1 MNILSENTLY
11 QNCDKVKTFGQN
23 CQKENNITLFD
34 LFGINIYLCQNLKTK
49 DMNFN
54 IITQDG
60 RNFISAKE
68 LQSELNSTEK
78 FATWIKRLIHRAY
91 LTERLDFVCSIK
103 QSTGGR
109 PATDYL
115 LTIEASKRISIIAG
129 TKKSKEIIDY
139 LIDLDKKR
147 EGLELITVKE
157 AAFAVKVINCMKY
170 IENQKEAYTLHKNH
184 FVVKNIDIMNPK
196 FIYSEFAKYRTSIT
210 GWTKDQIN
218 EAINKYISDHPGYD
232 RKKIDKANMSTK
244 LSIMDVGEAI
254 RVAVLDILYSKET
267 DSGLANRFS
276 KLCKE
281 MAKEMQVEAEK
292 ENKSNLFKDKEN
304 IENVKLITNGL

>member
-1 MNILSENTLY
+1 MNILA
-11 QNCDKVKTFGQN
+11 QNKNNSLFG
-23 CQKENNITLFD
+23 

-49 DMNFN
+49 DMNLN
-54 IITQDG
+54 IISQDG

-68 LQSELNSTEK
+68 LQIELNSTEK
-78 FATWIKRLIHRAY
+78 FATWIKRLIQRAY
-91 LTERLDFVCSIK
+91 LSEHTDFVCSIK

-109 PATDYL
+109 PATEYL

-170 IENQKEAYTLHKNH
+170 IENQKEAYSLHQKH
-184 FVVKNIDIMNPK
+184 FVAKNIDIMNPK
-196 FIYSEFAKYRTSIT
+196 FIYSEFAKYRSSIT

-218 EAINKYISDHPGYD
+218 EAINKYLSEHSGYD
-232 RKKIDKANMSTK
+232 RKRIDKANTQTK

-267 DSGLANRFS
+267 DSGLADRFS

-281 MAKEMQVEAEK
+281 MAREMQVHAEK
-292 ENKSNLFKDKEN
+292 ENKSNLFKTKEE
-304 IENVKLITNGL
+304 IDNVKMITDGLN